1 MTPRREA
8 SDADTPGERL
18 HGPTAEHPIPRLTP
32 LEPQSSSGEGAGA
45 ARTSAPKSWVSG
57 SDVSTWAY
65 CGRLFWLTRQR
76 HEEPA
81 EPQMQTRLAQGV
93 VAHEAHGTIANRQR
107 RITVMALQGLWG
119 SMGFAL
125 LLWFVQQWWVT
136 HYDGADPLVDLA
148 LGALGMIVVVVLW
161 AQHQRRLLSQATLLP
176 EAATVAEEDTV
187 VRSQRPLR
195 AVQARLYG
203 RPDYILEEA
212 VGSHV
217 LRVPVELKPTKQ
229 SERLYEADELQVLL
243 YLEIL
248 RELDP
253 ATAATFG
260 RVIYATRPFV
270 VERTPETLQR
280 LQAVVDAVRAARSSG
295 LPVDRTHHVRGRCR
309 GCAMRTQCDQTL
321 WTERP
326 PVSTRGASARPA
338 EGRGN
343 GAADQSGT

>member
-1 MTPRREA
+1 MTPRGAAPE
-8 SDADTPGERL
+8 DETGGGRL
-18 HGPTAEHPIPRLTP
+18 HGPTAEHPIPRLAP
-32 LEPQSSSGEGAGA
+32 LTSDAAPGERVGLPQG
-45 ARTSAPKSWVSG
+45 PKSWVSG

-81 EPQMQTRLAQGV
+81 EPQMQTRLADGV
-93 VAHEAHGTIANRQR
+93 VAHAAHGTVAARQR

-136 HYDGADPLVDLA
+136 RQEVADTWVDLA
-148 LGALGMIVVVVLW
+148 LGALGLTVVVVLW

-176 EAATVAEEDTV
+176 ETATVAEEDTV

-195 AVQARLYG
+195 ASQSRLYG
-203 RPDYILEEA
+203 RPDYILEEP
-212 VGSHV
+212 VGAQV

-253 ATAATFG
+253 VTAATFG

-270 VERTPETLQR
+270 VERTPDALAR
-280 LQAVVDAVRAARSSG
+280 LQAVVEAVRAARLSG
-295 LPVDRTHHVRGRCR
+295 VPVDRTHQVRGRCR

-326 PVSTRGASARPA
+326 PAAKRVAPSRPA
-338 EGRGN
+338 AGRDVGAQTRP
-343 GAADQSGT
+343 AADP